1 MDSRLYLLPLFYL
14 FVIIIFKF
22 IENSLYRF
30 LLLSI
35 LACYCLYLFKIKK
48 NIILIYLFITLLAII
63 IEIIFIKFF
72 KTTWYYYNKELF
84 VIPYWLVSLWL
95 CAIIFFIEI
104 YKLSIKYL

>member
-63 IEIIFIKFF
+63 VEIIFIKFF
-72 KTTWYYYNKELF
+72 KKTWYYYNKELF

-95 CAIIFFIEI
+95 CAIIFIIEN